1 MFFQEHTSRLKTNLV
16 RKHKAYLLLLVVV
29 AAILFPL
36 VASDAYLSHLMI
48 MVMIFSMLALSLDVI
63 IGYMG
68 QLSFGHQAF
77 FGLGAYTTG
86 VLTVKMGITPWVGFF
101 AGIAFAALVGLCIG
115 FISLKRTRGFFL
127 AIITM
132 GFGRIVW
139 MIAMKWSNLSGGER
153 GLPAV
158 PCLSI
163 WVPFAG
169 RISLETESTYY
180 YFVLAVLILT
190 IYIIYVWMN
199 SRLGK
204 AVSAIRENE
213 ELATSI
219 GIDPFKCYLA
229 AFTLACALAGLAG
242 VTYAHYMKLVGPI
255 ILTPYYMFWLV
266 FMVLIG
272 GMRVFAGPILGAL
285 LFVFLPELLVAT
297 EEYRM
302 VIVGVVVLVCVI
314 FMQQGIVPSLVEF
327 WNRHFKPGAKYK
339 IASDLDRQNDTV

>member
-1 MFFQEHTSRLKTNLV
+1 MFFHDHTSRLSMSLV
-16 RKHKAYLLLLVVV
+16 TKHKSYVLLLVVV
-29 AAILFPL
+29 AAVLFPL
-36 VASDAYLSHLMI
+36 AVSDPYLSHLMI
-48 MVMIFSMLALSLDVI
+48 MVMIFGMLALSLDVI

-86 VLTVKMGITPWVGFF
+86 VLTVKMGIAPWAGFF
-101 AGIAFAALVGLCIG
+101 AGIVFAGLVGLCIG

-139 MIAMKWSNLSGGER
+139 MMAMKWSNVSGGER
-153 GLPAV
+153 GLPGI
-158 PCLSI
+158 PCLSV

-169 RISLETESTYY
+169 WISLETEATFY
-180 YFVLAVLILT
+180 YFVLALLIVT

-204 AVSAIRENE
+204 AVSAVRENE
-213 ELATSI
+213 ELANSI
-219 GIDPFKCYLA
+219 GINPFTCYLA
-229 AFTLACALAGLAG
+229 AFTLACMLAGLAG
-242 VTYAHYMKLVGPI
+242 VTYAHYMKLVGPV

-272 GMRVFAGPILGAL
+272 GMRVFSGPILGAL
-285 LFVFLPELLVAT
+285 LFVFLPELLIAT

-327 WNRHFKPGAKYK
+327 WNRFFRPGAK
-339 IASDLDRQNDTV
+339 IEADVDRQNDTV